1 MEAFSTPTGNP
12 QREPARLES
21 LASLAEQHTRDHRR
35 RNELQ
40 DQLAKIQTATPDR
53 VSILAAIKN
62 LESLWDHLT
71 TGERSRLMT
80 LLVTR
85 IEHDP
90 TDSNLS
96 ITLSPT
102 GLRSFGTETSATQS
116 EQLKQ

>member
-1 MEAFSTPTGNP
+1 MM
-12 QREPARLES
+12 
-21 LASLAEQHTRDHRR
+21 
-35 RNELQ
+35 
-40 DQLAKIQTATPDR
+40 
-53 VSILAAIKN
+53 AI
-62 LESLWDHLT
+62 
-71 TGERSRLMT
+71 
-80 LLVTR
+80 LVTR